1 MQSNDLGRYRVKS
14 QTRVVILSVSAGAKI
29 AVAVVTKTRNDMELF
44 IDLLVHS

>member
-1 MQSNDLGRYRVKS
+1 MVCKVMIWAGIVLNHRLD
-14 QTRVVILSVSAGAKI
+14 LSVSAGAKI